1 VAVEVV
7 RRLGDTAPDQSE
19 VTPQR
24 LASLV
29 LLVQNKS
36 VSQSAAKEVLDVMAV
51 QGGEPQAII
60 ETRGLAMAAG
70 DEMTTAV
77 DKAIGENPKA
87 VEQYKAGKAKAIGAI
102 VGAVMRETGGRA
114 DGKEV
119 QRLVKERLEA

>member
-1 VAVEVV
+1 
-7 RRLGDTAPDQSE
+7 
-19 VTPQR
+19 
-24 LASLV
+24 
-29 LLVQNKS
+29 
-36 VSQSAAKEVLDVMAV
+36 MAV